1 MERGINM
8 KYSKKI
14 LSSLLI
20 GTQVLGLLGSIP
32 VEASHHLEN
41 ETQVT
46 TGSEQLVPENQD
58 STDTLDQ
65 SNSTVD
71 SEVSKEEANQDKD
84 EIDVETPSESEE
96 QDNKVDSEEITKPS
110 NEDNN
115 TDQPTKKEDS
125 QNQENEQ
132 PLKEN
137 SNNKGNH
144 TQESTEST
152 TQVTTSDVT
161 NNIQSQL
168 SKQTTEPTSEVV
180 VSEIPYTV
188 ESPASLPVTNGNQ
201 SASSNNEPLIEEGT
215 KGQKNKVTEEFI
227 KKIGE
232 DARKVAEENDLYA
245 SVMIAQAILESAS
258 GQSLLSQEPNYNLF
272 GIKGAYQGKSVIFLT
287 QEDNGDG
294 QLYTVEAKFRKY
306 ETYKESLK
314 DYAKLLKE
322 GITGD
327 EDFYS
332 GAWKSK
338 TSKYQ
343 EATKFL
349 TGKYA
354 TDTNYHKKLNDLI
367 VTYELTAYDHPSLK
381 EAKTGTFTCP
391 LEDYTLTSTFGGRG
405 GEFHRGIDLAVP
417 QGTPIYAAHDGIV
430 RKSEYHD
437 SWGNHT
443 VIEHKDGYV
452 TLYAHQA
459 KLLTKVGEEVKQGQL
474 IGYVGSTGNST
485 GPHLHFEVCED
496 TSLSKDKLVDPLLV
510 ILTE

>member
-32 VEASHHLEN
+32 VEASSHLEN

-46 TGSEQLVPENQD
+46 TSSEQLVPENQD
-58 STDTLDQ
+58 SINAVDQ
-65 SNSTVD
+65 SDATVD
-71 SEVSKEEANQDKD
+71 SGENKDETDQDKEEPSVEVPNKAEDKD
-84 EIDVETPSESEE
+84 KTE
-96 QDNKVDSEEITKPS
+96 DSEEITRPS
-110 NEDNN
+110 NEESNLEK
-115 TDQPTKKEDS
+115 PTKDESSHESEKEQPVKEDTKDTINKEIVTEDS
-125 QNQENEQ
+125 SEKTNQSVTPTTN
-132 PLKEN
+132 
-137 SNNKGNH
+137 
-144 TQESTEST
+144 TQST
-152 TQVTTSDVT
+152 
-161 NNIQSQL
+161 
-168 SKQTTEPTSEVV
+168 KQTREQTAEVAV
-180 VSEIPYTV
+180 NEVPYTV
-188 ESPASLPVTNGNQ
+188 ESSASLPVTNGNQ
-201 SASSNNEPLIEEGT
+201 SASSNNEPSIEEGT
-215 KGQKNKVTEEFI
+215 KGQKNKITESFI

-272 GIKGAYQGKSVIFLT
+272 GMKGAYQGKRVTFLT
-287 QEDNGDG
+287 QEDNGNG

-327 EDFYS
+327 KDFYS

-367 VTYELTAYDHPSLK
+367 VTYELTEYDHPSLK

-405 GEFHRGIDLAVP
+405 GEFHRGIDLAAP

-485 GPHLHFEVCED
+485 GPHLHLEVCQD
-496 TSLSKDKLVDPLLV
+496 TSLSKDKLVDPLL
-510 ILTE
+510 ILK